1 MPISQTT
8 RDHAARLV
16 ARYPQPR
23 SALLPLL
30 YLTQADEGYVSDDGI
45 TFCAQVLE
53 LTKAEVQAVATF
65 YEMFERRPVGDWVLT
80 VCLNFSCKVRGAMR
94 VYDRLLD
101 QVGGHHD
108 EQAGI
113 TVKHAE
119 CLGNC
124 EGAPVVQ
131 VNYQNYPNCTPDAA
145 AELVAALREG
155 TPPAAASGEP
165 PATFREVS
173 LRLSGALDRQPAR
186 AGGGDGG

>member
-1 MPISQTT
+1 MPISQAT

-16 ARYPQPR
+16 AKYPQPR

-30 YLTQADEGYVSDDGI
+30 YVTQADEGYVSDDGI
-45 TFCAQVLE
+45 AFCAETLG

-94 VYDRLLD
+94 VYDRLLE

-108 EQAGI
+108 DDAGI

-124 EGAPVVQ
+124 EDAPVVQ
-131 VNYQNYPNCTPDAA
+131 VNYQNYPRCTPESADA
-145 AELVAALREG
+145 LVTALRTGE
-155 TPPAAASGEP
+155 PPRAANGEP
-165 PATFREVS
+165 PARFREVS
-173 LRLSGALDRQPAR
+173 LRLSGALDHEPAR
-186 AGGGDGG
+186 SGGHAGG